1 MSGASKPLSMG
12 TLSPLTTS
20 VMVCGSSRA
29 DARIQDARIQAVFLG
44 LLLAGRSVNRG
55 GSGSFAA
62 ISRRAAAVSCA
73 ASSVAAA
80 SSRAVSAPV
89 FAFLDRF
96 ALHQAKAAPAIGQGG
111 ADGAHRVRP
120 AIPRGGRAVSR
131 ELYLDRDDIDLV
143 AAALHKLADGY
154 RATAARPAPAGGP
167 PVFGQGG
174 RRRAARQAGRCVN
187 LAQRLGRFPS
197 ALVDEGPRA

>member
-1 MSGASKPLSMG
+1 MSGASSLNMG

-29 DARIQDARIQAVFLG
+29 DVRIQAAFLG

-80 SSRAVSAPV
+80 SSRAVFAPV

-96 ALHQAKAAPAIGQGG
+96 ALHQAKAVPAIGQGG

-120 AIPRGGRAVSR
+120 AIPRGGP
-131 ELYLDRDDIDLV
+131 L
-143 AAALHKLADGY
+143 
-154 RATAARPAPAGGP
+154 
-167 PVFGQGG
+167 
-174 RRRAARQAGRCVN
+174 
-187 LAQRLGRFPS
+187 
-197 ALVDEGPRA
+197 

>member
-29 DARIQDARIQAVFLG
+29 DARIQDARIQDARIQAVFLG

-96 ALHQAKAAPAIGQGG
+96 ALHQAKAAP
-111 ADGAHRVRP
+111 R
-120 AIPRGGRAVSR
+120 
-131 ELYLDRDDIDLV
+131 ID
-143 AAALHKLADGY
+143 
-154 RATAARPAPAGGP
+154 
-167 PVFGQGG
+167 
-174 RRRAARQAGRCVN
+174 RAAQTALTASG
-187 LAQRLGRFPS
+187 QPS
-197 ALVDEGPRA
+197 HEEAVL